1 MKSRTPRVIGW
12 IAKDAMNPAQAADAA
27 IAKAREVCGKETCV
41 LHMDTVTGRLTLFA
55 DPDMPIPPGTFV
67 RGVAYN
73 SDPDVLAACLQQR
86 VDLGSS
92 YRKLATKDDSP
103 IRAAAYLELA
113 EVYEAGANACR
124 EEQQRRQGEG

>member
-1 MKSRTPRVIGW
+1 MKSSDDPRGMT
-12 IAKDAMNPAQAADAA
+12 DAELDVFREQRAA
-27 IAKAREVCGKETCV
+27 
-41 LHMDTVTGRLTLFA
+41 
-55 DPDMPIPPGTFV
+55 
-67 RGVAYN
+67 
-73 SDPDVLAACLQQR
+73 
-86 VDLGSS
+86 LGSS